1 MSYPKDILSTRVVV
15 KPGIFAVLP
24 EDGLV
29 NNVIPSIKNCRV
41 SIVASPKWGQ
51 VL

>member
-24 EDGLV
+24 EDGFNTSYKKL
-29 NNVIPSIKNCRV
+29 PSKYR
-41 SIVASPKWGQ
+41 GFT
-51 VL
+51 